1 MTGAISEQWRSVLP
15 PDVKRA
21 SSPAVFTRGREC
33 AQNRLISA
41 LELVDD
47 ATVRARASGSNGETY
62 VVKARLV
69 PDANGD
75 GVVVAGSCTCPAAEY
90 MPVCKHV
97 VALALTASDNVEVA
111 AKPASKRATRSKVDP
126 LDQLAKL
133 LDVAPKQALVEE
145 LLDAAAHDASLRT
158 TLTARLVRFNPG
170 PIDVSHYKSMLQRA
184 LRVNGHMHWRQTS
197 AWAGPAQEAIAAL
210 GDLVDAAPKDAVKLS
225 EYAFKR
231 LESAYGRVDD
241 SGGEL
246 TMLINDIRTVHE
258 AAIHRAGEHP
268 VKLARRLY
276 ELETQSELDVLDRC
290 YVVYAD
296 ALGET
301 GRAEFRALAERD
313 WDELAYASEWG
324 VDFAAWSRRRAAGRV
339 LEQVARDERDSNR
352 LAEVVGDGFD
362 NSVRYEQVVDALF
375 DIDDLDGAL
384 HWAQDGLEAFPGDS
398 RIETKLVDVY
408 MRRGEVDA
416 AVDLAWSMFER
427 SSSTTAFER
436 LRVCAEAAEQW
447 DERRTEAFKHASTVH
462 PTQLADLHLHGG
474 DADAAWQAA
483 GEHGTTQDVKLR
495 IAKALEPT
503 RGAEAAT
510 YYLSLVDDTL
520 ERASKSNYQRA
531 VALLARADVL
541 LTSADERA
549 HFDNAIEELRTGRHR
564 RKTSLIGMLDARG
577 W

>member
-1 MTGAISEQWRSVLP
+1 M
-15 PDVKRA
+15 
-21 SSPAVFTRGREC
+21 
-33 AQNRLISA
+33 
-41 LELVDD
+41 
-47 ATVRARASGSNGETY
+47 
-62 VVKARLV
+62 
-69 PDANGD
+69 
-75 GVVVAGSCTCPAAEY
+75 
-90 MPVCKHV
+90 
-97 VALALTASDNVEVA
+97 
-111 AKPASKRATRSKVDP
+111 
-126 LDQLAKL
+126 
-133 LDVAPKQALVEE
+133 
-145 LLDAAAHDASLRT
+145 DAAAHDASLRT

-170 PIDVSHYKSMLQRA
+170 PIDVSHYKSMLERA

-246 TMLINDIRTVHE
+246 TMLINDIRPVHE

-276 ELETQSELDVLDRC
+276 ELETQSERDVLDRC

-301 GRAEFRALAERD
+301 GRAEFLALAERD

-352 LAEVVGDGFD
+352 LAEVIGDGFD

-462 PTQLADLHLHGG
+462 ATQLADLHLHGG

-531 VALLARADVL
+531 VALLARADAL

-549 HFDNAIEELRTGRHR
+549 HFDDAIEELRTGRHR